1 MTGDSVRQTVA
12 ITNPQG
18 FHMRPMAA
26 FAEAA
31 NRFPGSVTVSRS
43 GMAPVNGK
51 TMLALLGL
59 NAPQGTELVIEVAG
73 AGAAEAMEGLAVIF
87 RRNFD
92 EEEETTR

>member
-31 NRFPGSVTVSRS
+31 NRFPGSVTVIRS

-51 TMLALLGL
+51 SMLALLGL
-59 NAPQGTELVIEVAG
+59 NAPQGTELVIEVTG

>member
-31 NRFPGSVTVSRS
+31 NRFPGSVTVIRS

-51 TMLALLGL
+51 SMLALLGL

>member
-1 MTGDSVRQTVA
+1 
-12 ITNPQG
+12 
-18 FHMRPMAA
+18 MRPMAA

-31 NRFPGSVTVSRS
+31 NRFPGSVTVIRS

-51 TMLALLGL
+51 SMLALLGL